1 MAKCRSE
8 LADVIEP
15 AVVFLRLAQYIG
27 AMILT
32 GSSLFFL
39 YALPLSGVA
48 SAAQVRWTRRLQVCA
63 ALLLAVAALLGIAA
77 QSAVLSGSVSEGL
90 KAETLS
96 AVVSGMDL
104 GKAATV
110 RAAAALAAALL
121 LLLLSPSRLS
131 WLVAAV
137 LGTIATA
144 SLAWMG
150 HGAATE
156 GVWGQVHLASDI
168 LHALAAAGWIGALI
182 AFFCLLAARSRTAE
196 TNEALCEALRR
207 FSGVGSALVAVL
219 VATGLINS
227 WILVGPDRVEGLW
240 TSSYGQLLSLKLVLF
255 VGMLGLAAA
264 NRFRLTPALARA
276 RASASSDAALQ
287 TLRRSIALEALLGL
301 AVLLLVAWFG
311 TLPPPASG

>member
-1 MAKCRSE
+1 M
-8 LADVIEP
+8 IEP

-48 SAAQVRWTRRLQVCA
+48 SAAQARWTRRLLVCA
-63 ALLLAVAALLGIAA
+63 ALLLGMTALLGIAA
-77 QSAVLSGSVSEGL
+77 QSAVLAGSVSEGL
-90 KAETLS
+90 KVETLS
-96 AVVSGMDL
+96 AVVSGVDL
-104 GKAATV
+104 GKAAIV

-137 LGTIATA
+137 FGTIATA

-156 GVWGQVHLASDI
+156 GASGQVHLASDI
-168 LHALAAAGWIGALI
+168 LHALAAAVWIGALI
-182 AFFCLLAARSRTAE
+182 AFFCLLAARSRSAE
-196 TNEALCEALRR
+196 TNEALYGALRR

-219 VATGLINS
+219 VATGLVNS
-227 WILVGPDRVEGLW
+227 WILVGPDRMEGLW
-240 TSSYGQLLSLKLVLF
+240 TTSYGQLLSLKLVLF

-276 RASASSDAALQ
+276 KASASSDAALL